1 MNQSNLMS
9 KSNWTISYF
18 KGVLLIE
25 TVKITTILIFESK
38 KKVGYSKHR
47 KYNVTKKC
55 YVLICNVMLRYVRRR
70 KEEKNISSNGFYRI
84 SQKKSGVSEN
94 SEIY

>member
-1 MNQSNLMS
+1 
-9 KSNWTISYF
+9 
-18 KGVLLIE
+18 
-25 TVKITTILIFESK
+25 
-38 KKVGYSKHR
+38 
-47 KYNVTKKC
+47 
-55 YVLICNVMLRYVRRR
+55 MLRYVRRR